1 VAVVSDILK
10 TGGRKMRTSGTLG
23 LLALAAVS
31 VVSANDVT
39 YLNGQVHLPGGAVPN
54 HSVEIKLACP
64 GVDPVRQTTTN
75 KKGGFFL
82 KVERDEFN
90 HVARALPTVSM
101 DIQSDAPAGN
111 CRLVAALPGYSSSE
125 VNLATFT
132 IGKDLKL
139 PDLVLTPAPAK

>member
-1 VAVVSDILK
+1 MRSL
-10 TGGRKMRTSGTLG
+10 GRLG
-23 LLALAAVS
+23 LLTLAAVS
-31 VVSANDVT
+31 VVKANDVT
-39 YLNGQVHLPGGAVPN
+39 YLNGQVHLAGGAAPG

-101 DIQSDAPAGN
+101 DVQSDAPAGN
-111 CRLVAALPGYSSSE
+111 CRMIARPR
-125 VNLATFT
+125 
-132 IGKDLKL
+132 
-139 PDLVLTPAPAK
+139 